1 MKPSKN
7 TFVKRQLF
15 ICIGILMTALT
26 GLAQNY
32 RVSGTP
38 LISITGTSTMHD
50 WEMTSNQASLQAA
63 FETDAA
69 GTPSKLTSLN
79 LSIPAESLKS
89 GKGAMDKNAYTSLK
103 TDKNKL
109 ITFQLTSATINGKTI
124 DNKGS
129 LTIAGTTKPVQV
141 NATFEVQGDG
151 SLKFKGSKKI
161 IMTEF
166 NVEPPSFMFGS
177 VKTGDETT
185 LSFEIILSP
194 TKL

>member
-1 MKPSKN
+1 MSIS
-7 TFVKRQLF
+7 F
-15 ICIGILMTALT
+15 LMIVFM
-26 GLAQNY
+26 GVAQNY

-38 LISITGTSTMHD
+38 KIMITGTSTIHD
-50 WEMTSNQASLQAA
+50 WEMTSNQADLKAA

-69 GTPSKLTSLN
+69 GIPTKLASLN

-124 DNKGS
+124 DTKGN
-129 LTIAGTTKPVQV
+129 LTIAGTTKPIEI
-141 NATFEVQGDG
+141 NTTFETQGDG

-161 IMTEF
+161 IMSEF

-177 VKTGDETT
+177 VKTGDEIT
-185 LSFEIILSP
+185 LSFEIIMSP
-194 TKL
+194 NKL

>member
-1 MKPSKN
+1 MNIS
-7 TFVKRQLF
+7 F
-15 ICIGILMTALT
+15 LMIAFM

-38 LISITGTSTMHD
+38 KIIIAGTSTIHD
-50 WEMTSNQASLQAA
+50 WEMTSNQADLKAT

-69 GTPSKLTSLN
+69 GIPTKLASLN
-79 LSIPAESLKS
+79 LSSPAESLKS

-124 DNKGS
+124 DTKGN
-129 LTIAGTTKPVQV
+129 LTIAGTTKPIEI
-141 NATFEVQGDG
+141 NTTFETQGDG

-161 IMTEF
+161 IMSEF

-177 VKTGDETT
+177 VKTGDEIT
-185 LSFEIILSP
+185 LSFEIIMSP
-194 TKL
+194 SKL